1 MPAPLYQHGRPGMSD
16 APERIWADYN
26 QEWDSGS
33 WGLDKDF
40 DNDVEYLRSDLI
52 AAARREGY
60 ERGLREAGAIVG
72 LMVCQSNDGTAGR
85 LGQAAYDA
93 IHNLIGESK

>member
-1 MPAPLYQHGRPGMSD
+1 MGE

-40 DNDVEYLRSDLI
+40 DNDVEYLRADLSAARI
-52 AAARREGY
+52 AAMIEQEG
-60 ERGLREAGAIVG
+60 EG
-72 LMVCQSNDGTAGR
+72 
-85 LGQAAYDA
+85 
-93 IHNLIGESK
+93 